1 MSSGIRRLEKK
12 TGSAGMR
19 NLGSRLNNRPNAAP
33 RPGNSTSKSDNAP
46 LAAATAAAAAA
57 AAADDTRGSLEYTLM
72 SSTQPARTH
81 HVMRM
86 LTSKAVDLQTFTAP
100 VKLRRRNKEYYRLKN
115 KKRNE
120 EKAEALEAEEAKK
133 RQQLEADGML
143 MEVDGVEAK
152 KEESAVPLYMVKE
165 KPKVDINLIADRGG
179 ARSNKRNLFKKKTK
193 QVFFADEEKRRLD
206 IEEARPWV
214 LEDDDEKEVWTGS
227 LEGGQSS
234 TYVLF
239 VLTDDGFKVVPV
251 DRWYKF
257 TPKLKYKTLTLDEA
271 EEELKRAQK
280 SEAQDRWIMH
290 KRMVRL
296 DVNPDGEP
304 PAGPGGSERSRG
316 GGGGGGG
323 GQGSR
328 SKLVE
333 REIDD
338 DIGFDDDDDDDDEGG
353 GKGKAPKKRGGED
366 GRRGGGEDFDFEME
380 FDDDEELGDVRFEY
394 NEEEATQKKEQR
406 ELTNGAGFGF
416 EEEEEEEDDQA
427 AGKDKFAARRDDLRK
442 SLRKREGRSE
452 YKSDDEDANPYL
464 TPSES
469 DSDEEDEEEEDKKK
483 EPEKPEDADK
493 KKDPAS
499 GAQPSGKPATTSAAA
514 AAAAAAAKKRKR
526 VSVAPTGHQ
535 HHARA
540 SSPASAA
547 SASSGDGRKHFK
559 SAASPPSSSGSPP
572 PSSPASADLI
582 TKQEIVDLIKSGV
595 NTTKKLITCVR
606 KKLKANPANKV
617 RIQAIV
623 KEVATLK
630 DGELALKR
638 A

>member
-19 NLGSRLNNRPNAAP
+19 NLGSRLNNRPNSAP
-33 RPGNSTSKSDNAP
+33 RPGNSTSRSDNAP
-46 LAAATAAAAAA
+46 LAAAAAAA

-304 PAGPGGSERSRG
+304 PEGPGGSERSRG

-323 GQGSR
+323 GQASR

-353 GKGKAPKKRGGED
+353 SGKGKAPKKRGGED

-406 ELTNGAGFGF
+406 ELTNGVTFGF
-416 EEEEEEEDDQA
+416 EEEEEEDDQA
-427 AGKDKFAARRDDLRK
+427 ASKDKFAARRNDLRK

-499 GAQPSGKPATTSAAA
+499 GAQLTGKPATTSAAA

-559 SAASPPSSSGSPP
+559 SAASPASSSGSPP

>member
-1 MSSGIRRLEKK
+1 MRLL
-12 TGSAGMR
+12 T
-19 NLGSRLNNRPNAAP
+19 P
-33 RPGNSTSKSDNAP
+33 KS
-46 LAAATAAAAAA
+46 
-57 AAADDTRGSLEYTLM
+57 
-72 SSTQPARTH
+72 
-81 HVMRM
+81 
-86 LTSKAVDLQTFTAP
+86 VDLQTFTPP

-120 EKAEALEAEEAKK
+120 EKAAALETEEGKK
-133 RQQLEADGML
+133 READGGL
-143 MEVDGVEAK
+143 MEVDGGEAK
-152 KEESAVPLYMVKE
+152 KEDSPIPLYMAKE
-165 KPKVDINLIADRGG
+165 KPKIDINLIADRGG

-234 TYVLF
+234 AYVLF

-271 EEELKRAQK
+271 EEELSRVHK

-296 DVNPDGEP
+296 DVNADGNT
-304 PAGPGGSERSRG
+304 PAGPGGSERGQG
-316 GGGGGGG
+316 GGGT
-323 GQGSR
+323 QSSR

-338 DIGFDDDDDDDDEGG
+338 DMGFDDDDDDDDDEGG
-353 GKGKAPKKRGGED
+353 VKGKAPKKRGNES
-366 GRRGGGEDFDFEME
+366 GRRVGGEDFDFEME
-380 FDDDEELGDVRFEY
+380 FDDDEELGDVQFEF

-406 ELTNGAGFGF
+406 QLASGPGYGS
-416 EEEEEEEDDQA
+416 EEEEEEDGDA
-427 AGKDKFAARRDDLRK
+427 AGNGKSSAKSVDLRK
-442 SLRKREGRSE
+442 LLRKREGRDE
-452 YKSDDEDANPYL
+452 YKSDDENANPYL
-464 TPSES
+464 TPSDS
-469 DSDEEDEEEEDKKK
+469 DSDEEEEEENPDKKP
-483 EPEKPEDADK
+483 EPEKSEDAAAAAASGSAK
-493 KKDPAS
+493 PAS
-499 GAQPSGKPATTSAAA
+499 GAQQSGKPAAAA
-514 AAAAAAAKKRKR
+514 NALATSAAAAAAAKKRKR

-535 HHARA
+535 HHQPHARA

-547 SASSGDGRKHFK
+547 SGSSADARKQFKPNVPGGRPTG
-559 SAASPPSSSGSPP
+559 ATSPTSSSGSPP
-572 PSSPASADLI
+572 PSSSSSPASADLI
-582 TKQEIVDLIKSGV
+582 TKQEIIDLIKSGV